1 MNPARIIGVG
11 LWGSGLPGFPP
22 SRAVL
27 AGQAPWAADDAPPP
41 VPGLL
46 PPAERRRLGTTVRLA
61 LAAAAEAVA
70 MAGIDPRAA
79 HNVFATSNGDGAV
92 VHALLEELA
101 RPAPLLSPTQF
112 HNSVH
117 NAAAG
122 YWTIAIGSRA
132 PTQCIALHDATFAAG
147 LLAAMAE
154 LADGA
159 PVLLC
164 AHDAPLPAP
173 LAAKRR
179 TETGFA
185 AAFVLAPAQGEP
197 APGSLGRLS
206 LHYEAEAAAA
216 PFAALPP
223 ALRRLAEGNPAAQAL
238 PLLAAIASGRPARLA
253 LPYLDARLELAFE
266 PERAV
271 CLEAAIGAGRA

>member
-1 MNPARIIGVG
+1 MSQARIIGVG
-11 LWGSGLPGFPP
+11 LWGSGLPGFPA

-27 AGQAPWAADDAPPP
+27 AGEAPWAADDAPPP

-70 MAGIDPRAA
+70 MAGIDPHTA

-132 PTQCIALHDATFAAG
+132 PTQCVALHDATFAAG
-147 LLAAMAE
+147 LLAAMVERA
-154 LADGA
+154 AGA

-164 AHDAPLPAP
+164 VHDAPLPAP

-185 AAFVLAPAQGEP
+185 AAFVLAPVGAEAVG
-197 APGSLGRLS
+197 
-206 LHYEAEAAAA
+206 AEAAAA
-216 PFAALPP
+216 SLGRLAVRYEAAPALAPFASLPP
-223 ALRRLAEGNPAAQAL
+223 ALRRLAAGNPAAQAL
-238 PLLAAIASGRPARLA
+238 PLLAAIAAGRPARLA
-253 LPYLDARLELAFE
+253 LPYLDARLDLAFE
-266 PERAV
+266 PGDA
-271 CLEAAIGAGRA
+271 

>member
-1 MNPARIIGVG
+1 MIPARILGVG
-11 LWGSGLPGFPP
+11 LWGSGLPGFPA

-27 AGQAPWAADDAPPP
+27 AGQAPWAAEDAPPP

-61 LAAAAEAVA
+61 LATAAEAVA
-70 MAGIDPRAA
+70 MAGIDPHAA

-101 RPAPLLSPTQF
+101 RPAPQLSPTQF

-147 LLAAMAE
+147 LLAAMVE
-154 LADGA
+154 LAAGA
-159 PVLLC
+159 PVLFC
-164 AHDAPLPAP
+164 VHDAPLPAP

-185 AAFVLAPAQGEP
+185 AAFVLAPVEAEP
-197 APGSLGRLS
+197 EGGGLGRLAVR
-206 LHYEAEAAAA
+206 YQPVPAEA

-223 ALRRLAEGNPAAQAL
+223 ALRRLAEANPAAQAL
-238 PLLAAIASGRPARLA
+238 PLLAAIAAGRPARLA
-253 LPYLDARLELAFE
+253 LPYLDARLDLAFE
-266 PERAV
+266 PGDA
-271 CLEAAIGAGRA
+271 